1 MQMKIQ
7 RLEAEKKALD
17 TSEPIACNTEAMD
30 AGFDDEEYYEQ
41 EYSDDDGT
49 MDYSSLEES
58 SQSAAEI
65 DKEITKNTV
74 R

>member
-1 MQMKIQ
+1 MQKKIR
-7 RLEAEKKALD
+7 RLEAEKKASD
-17 TSEPIACNTEAMD
+17 TSEPIAHNTEAMD

-41 EYSDDDGT
+41 EYGDDDGS

-65 DKEITKNTV
+65 DEEITKNTV